1 MSFYSFHFISFI
13 TTQHQDTQLSINF
26 SIRNKTL
33 MFLEQKL
40 ENEEKKCTGVLY
52 LAVPAKKYFDNGT
65 TLIFYFLRQ
74 EKIVA

>member
-1 MSFYSFHFISFI
+1 
-13 TTQHQDTQLSINF
+13 
-26 SIRNKTL
+26 